1 MQSVATKRVPSV
13 RFPDT
18 ISSMD
23 VPALRSLSW
32 SAAATSVV
40 SNFID
45 RSRIPSPSSSWQSQG
60 SPSNGVPTSLRTER
74 GPGGPSCEATLS
86 PTPSGA
92 RWEDVS
98 IRFTDR
104 HSVYVTVKGAS
115 GTYHFAQMGMANK
128 KNAKPTVQW
137 LLLGAFAEGHGLLDW
152 RNRKADRKNQKRKE
166 NLPADLQRFF
176 RIDGDPF
183 AIESDGWRV
192 RFSVSVRGS
201 DLYRWHAHG

>member
-1 MQSVATKRVPSV
+1 
-13 RFPDT
+13 
-18 ISSMD
+18 
-23 VPALRSLSW
+23 
-32 SAAATSVV
+32 
-40 SNFID
+40 
-45 RSRIPSPSSSWQSQG
+45 
-60 SPSNGVPTSLRTER
+60 
-74 GPGGPSCEATLS
+74 
-86 PTPSGA
+86 
-92 RWEDVS
+92 
-98 IRFTDR
+98 
-104 HSVYVTVKGAS
+104 
-115 GTYHFAQMGMANK
+115 MANK